1 MKKKIKLFVV
11 PAVYALAISVFG
23 LSLYLAQRIFNNNS
37 FSELENMEYVDKEI
51 VTDNEYI
58 PVVAEEVTIMKP
70 FMNEEVKLNK
80 TFYNYQDETKNQE
93 NSIIIYQDTYIQ
105 NSGVDY
111 TYTESFDVVSILD
124 GTVIEVT
131 NNEILGN
138 TVKIRHSNDLISV
151 YQSLSDVSVKV
162 DDMVLRGQIIAKS
175 GTCNLY
181 PKDYNLHF
189 EMAYQGKNI
198 NPEEN
203 YNKKEFELQA

>member
-1 MKKKIKLFVV
+1 MKRNLKLLVV
-11 PAVYALAISVFG
+11 PTIYVLAIGAFGASMYLIQSVVNKN
-23 LSLYLAQRIFNNNS
+23 R
-37 FSELENMEYVDKEI
+37 FSSSDNMEYVDKEI

-58 PVVAEEVTIMKP
+58 PVISEETTIMKP
-70 FMNEEVKLNK
+70 FLNEEVKLNK
-80 TFYNYQDETKNQE
+80 SFYNYNDDQKNQE

-111 TYTESFDVVSILD
+111 TFTESFDVVSILD

-131 NNEILGN
+131 DNEILGK
-138 TVKIRHSNDLISV
+138 TIKIRHNNDIIST
-151 YQSLSDVSVKV
+151 YQSLSEVNVKI
-162 DDMVLRGQIIAKS
+162 DDTVLRGQVIGKS

-181 PKDYNLHF
+181 NKDYNLHF
-189 EMAYQGKNI
+189 ELAYQGKNI